1 MRLTNKGIKTMNTF
15 LEKKID
21 RVNIKIDYLEE
32 LLEKIKAN
40 KQDDLIRDIKKK
52 IVLDE
57 LKILNKELNKLNKQR
72 NLNNEQTK
80 TNYITRKNH

>member
-1 MRLTNKGIKTMNTF
+1 MGSF
-15 LEKKID
+15 LDRKID
-21 RVNIKIDYLEE
+21 RVNIKIDYLNE

-57 LKILNKELNKLNKQR
+57 LEILNKELNKLIK
-72 NLNNEQTK
+72 
-80 TNYITRKNH
+80 RKG

>member
-1 MRLTNKGIKTMNTF
+1 MKSF
-15 LEKKID
+15 LHKKID

-32 LLEKIKAN
+32 LLERVKAN

-57 LKILNKELNKLNKQR
+57 LKILNKELNKLLNK
-72 NLNNEQTK
+72 K
-80 TNYITRKNH
+80 RKEGEGKQWK

>member
-1 MRLTNKGIKTMNTF
+1 MPKANRDKQQTDQSVLKKGSRMSY

-21 RVNIKIDYLEE
+21 KVNIKIDYLEE
-32 LLEKIKAN
+32 LLERVKAN

-57 LKILNKELNKLNKQR
+57 LKILNKELNKLLK
-72 NLNNEQTK
+72 
-80 TNYITRKNH
+80 RKDQQ

>member
-1 MRLTNKGIKTMNTF
+1 MGSF
-15 LEKKID
+15 LDRKID

-32 LLEKIKAN
+32 LLERVKAN

-57 LKILNKELNKLNKQR
+57 LEILNKELNKLIK
-72 NLNNEQTK
+72 
-80 TNYITRKNH
+80 RKG